1 MKAIRVHEFGPPEV
15 MTLAETA
22 DPRPGPGQVVVRVKA
37 TGVNPTDAYS
47 RSGAY
52 GRRPVLPFTPGSDA
66 GGLVESAGEGVTRVK
81 AGDRVYTSGT
91 ISGAYAELA
100 LCDEGQV
107 HPLPENVTF
116 SQGAG
121 IYIPYGTA
129 YRALFKR
136 AQARPAETVLVH
148 GASGGVGT
156 AAVQLAHA
164 AGLTVIGTAG
174 SERGRRLVRE
184 QGADHV
190 LDHRTPGY
198 LDQLPA
204 LTGNRGVHVLLEM
217 LANVNLD
224 KDLQVVAPG
233 GRLVVI
239 GSRGRVEITPR
250 DIMWS
255 QATILGLTLYK
266 TTDNEKAEIFAAL
279 EAGLRQ
285 GALRP
290 VVGEEMPLAEAP
302 RAHHTI
308 MESPAYGKIVLIP

>member
-37 TGVNPTDAYS
+37 AGVNPTDAYS

-136 AQARPAETVLVH
+136 AQARLAETVLVH

-224 KDLQVVAPG
+224 RDLQVLAPG
-233 GRLVVI
+233 GRLVII

-266 TTDNEKAEIFAAL
+266 TTDSEKAEIFAAL